1 MALAFNLTQDP
12 IELKEFLEVSLRSIS
27 TFIDS
32 NMCTLT
38 QILLE
43 EKRAQFHEGSIDK
56 RSLVSRL
63 LDGGNVD
70 VEQLGRQLGYS
81 LFQRHRA
88 CLIWSEIEDMDIRRL
103 ETMAYAVAHL
113 MGSTAPLIVF
123 AGPATLW
130 VWCHTTKVLDLN
142 ELQDIARRFPTLR
155 AAIGSPIAG
164 IGGFRRSHLEALT
177 TQRLLGRLTGAPA
190 VATIDQVRMV
200 SLMTHD
206 ARAARQ
212 FVLRT
217 LGRLATDSVVLQRSL
232 HAFLANGCNVTQ
244 TAEALRTHR
253 NTLLRRLDR
262 AQHLLPLQ
270 FADHR
275 IQVAAALEL
284 LIWNIPL
291 NDEES
296 R

>member
-88 CLIWSEIEDMDIRRL
+88 CLIWSGSRIWIFADWRQWRMRWHISWVRQLPHRLRWPCDLMGLVPYDKSIGFKRTARYCSAFPNTTSGHRLTDRRNRRL
-103 ETMAYAVAHL
+103 PPISS
-113 MGSTAPLIVF
+113 GSLDHPEIIRAINWC
-123 AGPATLW
+123 AGRCYDRPGEDG
-130 VWCHTTKVLDLN
+130 VPD
-142 ELQDIARRFPTLR
+142 DPRRPC
-155 AAIGSPIAG
+155 G
-164 IGGFRRSHLEALT
+164 
-177 TQRLLGRLTGAPA
+177 
-190 VATIDQVRMV
+190 
-200 SLMTHD
+200 
-206 ARAARQ
+206 
-212 FVLRT
+212 
-217 LGRLATDSVVLQRSL
+217 
-232 HAFLANGCNVTQ
+232 
-244 TAEALRTHR
+244 
-253 NTLLRRLDR
+253 
-262 AQHLLPLQ
+262 
-270 FADHR
+270 
-275 IQVAAALEL
+275 
-284 LIWNIPL
+284 
-291 NDEES
+291 
-296 R
+296 